1 MFRLASATPSP
12 EWWLNPCA
20 DRLGLIEVPPIC
32 GETSRGEGA
41 AVEEAD
47 GPTETERGL
56 VAGKRDL
63 TGEVGC
69 ERARADMLE
78 GECNGGPPLAAG
90 TPFRLVVGGAKEL
103 DMGEL
108 AKTPAEWGGAG
119 YEAEPRFSV
128 WIAGAVVTD
137 RNGTGR
143 FPRENVLPEERLL
156 DATAAEKALVA
167 AEWSSGCPGV
177 GKGELPVE
185 FGTLWNTYVGSGECG
200 KSCRG
205 LMLVPRLP
213 CGKGRWVERWAGR
226 SVGGMTA
233 KTEERA
239 VFIIEERCRLCRP
252 RVGESGARAG
262 AARNVALG
270 AIEGEEG
277 CEGVG
282 VSPGR

>member
-1 MFRLASATPSP
+1 MEDKPVLDLAPAQTTPAKPLQKAGGGGRPPGLDPALDESAPPGGRRCCIPSPNALPLLTTPGGGGGCCCCGAPASTVFRLASATPSP

-47 GPTETERGL
+47 GPTETERGV

-90 TPFRLVVGGAKEL
+90 TPFRPVVGGAKEL

-119 YEAEPRFSV
+119 WEAEARFSV

-185 FGTLWNTYVGSGECG
+185 FGTLWNT
-200 KSCRG
+200 
-205 LMLVPRLP
+205 
-213 CGKGRWVERWAGR
+213 
-226 SVGGMTA
+226 
-233 KTEERA
+233 
-239 VFIIEERCRLCRP
+239 
-252 RVGESGARAG
+252 
-262 AARNVALG
+262 
-270 AIEGEEG
+270 
-277 CEGVG
+277 
-282 VSPGR
+282 